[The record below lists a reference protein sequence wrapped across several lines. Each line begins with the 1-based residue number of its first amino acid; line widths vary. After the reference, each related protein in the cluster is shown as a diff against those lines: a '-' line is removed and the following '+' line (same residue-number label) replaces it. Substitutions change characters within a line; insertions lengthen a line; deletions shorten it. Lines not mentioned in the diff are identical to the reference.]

1 MTIADL
7 IPPLIPPA
15 RSRPGR
21 SGKAPRLARPLPLA
35 ASLSPAALPPNLLY
49 GLGRIDMSGRVADRT
64 VTMALGWQSGDRLIV
79 TGTDDVV
86 LARRDPAGMVTVAA
100 RAYIAIPAPLRRRC
114 GLRAGDRVLLAALPD
129 EDALAAYPMSVI
141 DLVIREFRSGPSPRD
156 ARGLS

>member
-1 MTIADL
+1 
-7 IPPLIPPA
+7 
-15 RSRPGR
+15 
-21 SGKAPRLARPLPLA
+21 
-35 ASLSPAALPPNLLY
+35 
-49 GLGRIDMSGRVADRT
+49 MSGRVADRT
-64 VTMALGWQSGDRLIV
+64 VTMALGWQRGDRLIV

-129 EDALAAYPMSVI
+129 EDALAAYPMSVV
-141 DLVIREFRSGPSPRD
+141 DLVIREFRNGPSPRD